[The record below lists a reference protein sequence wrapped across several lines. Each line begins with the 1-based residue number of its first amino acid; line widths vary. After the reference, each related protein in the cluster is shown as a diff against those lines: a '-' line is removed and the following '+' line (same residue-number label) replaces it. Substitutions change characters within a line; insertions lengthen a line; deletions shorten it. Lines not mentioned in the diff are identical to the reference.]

1 MKVLSSPLGDAQLD
15 VLTTSGPVAVS
26 PIDIGPTPS
35 PAFAR
40 RIDHSV
46 NNARVDEI
54 YTATPVL
61 RANSAGNAAG
71 GYNGGG
77 VGNKC
82 ILGID
87 VGSVPLASLVSIEY
101 TFIDLNFGVEPSGS
115 PPLPYLNLVLD
126 MNGDGSAFKLASID
140 PSFGPP
146 SLANCTV
153 VTNLDGS
160 KTVTFNAST
169 NNLLVVNGVP
179 VPPLPPGGPGFVPP
193 TQTTN
198 PVPPFGLPG
207 AWQSAS
213 YSIAAILAAY
223 PAARLHLGATG
234 DGGMPKSPNVTLA
247 LMVILGDST
256 NQIEQA
262 WLLSDVRFN
271 GSQV

>member
-1 MKVLSSPLGDAQLD
+1 MKVLSSPLGDAQLE
-15 VLTTSGPVAVS
+15 VLTTSGPVAVT

-46 NNARVDEI
+46 NNARVDEM

-61 RANSAGNAAG
+61 RASSGGNAVG
-71 GYNGGG
+71 GFNGGG

-87 VGSVPLASLVSIEY
+87 VGTVPLAALSTIEY
-101 TFIDLNFGVEPSGS
+101 TFRDLNFGIEPSGS

-126 MNGDGSAFKLASID
+126 VNGDGSAFKLASID

-146 SLANCTV
+146 LLANCTV

-160 KTVTFNAST
+160 KTVTFNAAS
-169 NNLLVVNGVP
+169 NNLLVVLGLP

-198 PVPPFGLPG
+198 PVPPYGLPG

-213 YSIAAILAAY
+213 YSIGAILAAY
-223 PAARLHLGATG
+223 PNARLAPGATG
-234 DGGMPKSPNVTLA
+234 DGGMPKTPNVTLGM
-247 LMVILGDST
+247 MVILGDST

-262 WLLSDVRFN
+262 WLLSTVLFN
-271 GSQV
+271 GSPV